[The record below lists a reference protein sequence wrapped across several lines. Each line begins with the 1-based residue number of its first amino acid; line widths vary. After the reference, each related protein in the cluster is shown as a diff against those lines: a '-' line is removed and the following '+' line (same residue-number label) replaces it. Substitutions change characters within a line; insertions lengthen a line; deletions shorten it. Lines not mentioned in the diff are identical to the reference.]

1 MKLGQT
7 MERILLTLFIAAV
20 LGQQC
25 KGAKLASSPDGNWS
39 VETITQDTKPAVAIF
54 NSRGHPV
61 VVIDRDTTG
70 SKLVRVKW
78 SPDSKQVVLLDQAP
92 LGSGIVAAWF
102 DGAKWHATVESDS
115 DLSDVEALANSHG
128 INGDVKAEERMLGDW
143 IFPDTIQIRGTL
155 RYMGGKRFLYSYNLQ
170 IIPGSYPVNRSGF
183 ETGGLKATSF
193 RKGEQS

>member
-1 MKLGQT
+1 MK
-7 MERILLTLFIAAV
+7 RILLTLFIAAV

-70 SKLVRVKW
+70 SKLVRAKW

-102 DGAKWHATVESDS
+102 DGAKWHATVEQDR
-115 DLSDVEALANSHG
+115 DLSDVEALADRRG

-155 RYMGGKRFLYSYNLQ
+155 RYMGGKKFLYSYNLQ
-170 IIPGSYPVNRSGF
+170 IIPGSYAVNRSGF
-183 ETGGLKATSF
+183 ETGGLKASNF
-193 RKGEQS
+193 QADL